1 MGAFE
6 HGVDDPAA
14 VIEQAMVAIRRSQGR
29 RTLHRRRAGGE
40 ASLAEAATFRVLD
53 AIEAA
58 GDAGRVMTVTGV
70 ADALGVDQ
78 PRASRLVARAV
89 RAGLVRRGADPG
101 DGRRSVLTLTS
112 RGRAVLAE
120 VHGTR
125 RQAVEAALAG
135 WSADDRDALARLLRA
150 FVSSW
155 ERTTRGPA
163 T

>member
-40 ASLAEAATFRVLD
+40 ASLAEAAT
-53 AIEAA
+53 
-58 GDAGRVMTVTGV
+58 
-70 ADALGVDQ
+70 
-78 PRASRLVARAV
+78 
-89 RAGLVRRGADPG
+89 
-101 DGRRSVLTLTS
+101 
-112 RGRAVLAE
+112 
-120 VHGTR
+120 
-125 RQAVEAALAG
+125 LAG

-150 FVSSW
+150 SVSSW